1 VRARRLLAREGQRG
15 IGAAARRGDSPG
27 SADGSHLS
35 AASAS
40 AEELIT
46 AIRLEARHAHSRRH
60 LKALQDLSRARI
72 NTPQIALVT
81 FQGAVPELSIIPGDP
96 RDEAVGLDGAKN
108 CPCMGINLM
117 DLPVPIL
124 PHPERPIGP
133 GEPRVTA
140 AAGFSFRYTQAE
152 FAMTS
157 RRSRQADQNLAIRYC
172 CGHFSLPD

>member
-72 NTPQIALVT
+72 NTPQIAIVT

-96 RDEAVGLDGAKN
+96 RDEAVGRDSPDAQEERLIEALTKVDAHGDVEPMLLK
-108 CPCMGINLM
+108 PC
-117 DLPVPIL
+117 IL
-124 PHPERPIGP
+124 R
-133 GEPRVTA
+133 
-140 AAGFSFRYTQAE
+140 
-152 FAMTS
+152 S
-157 RRSRQADQNLAIRYC
+157 RRRL
-172 CGHFSLPD
+172 G